1 MDFGGNLRELFLGLI
16 VGMPCVGILNSL
28 WFGWHLREYLSRS
41 PRIETWQEL
50 ERFKQIV
57 STQMYA
63 ALAQIGFLIIP
74 YPAFAVG
81 LYMKELRMADIVYII
96 IPSVFLVVIGVIF
109 KAVEEKAKSLPVSE
123 ELQEEYQRVIHT
135 WIKKPFPDW

>member
-1 MDFGGNLRELFLGLI
+1 MDSGGNLRELFLGLI

-28 WFGWHLREYLSRS
+28 WFGRHLREYLSRS

-50 ERFKQIV
+50 ERFKQVV

-63 ALAQIGFLIIP
+63 ALAQIGFLVIP
-74 YPAFAVG
+74 YPAFAIG
-81 LYMKELRMADIVYII
+81 LYMKSLRMADIVYII

-123 ELQEEYQRVIHT
+123 ELQGEYQRVINT
-135 WIKKPFPDW
+135 WIKKPLPDW